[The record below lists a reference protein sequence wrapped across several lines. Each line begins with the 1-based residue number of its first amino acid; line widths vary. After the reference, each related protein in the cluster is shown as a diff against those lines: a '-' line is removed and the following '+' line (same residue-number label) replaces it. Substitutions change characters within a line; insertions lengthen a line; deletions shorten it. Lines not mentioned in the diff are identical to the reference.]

1 MILKREIMVHMLTIL
16 QSSIGEKYT
25 LIIHL
30 TITIRASVM
39 KPENNQNSIKSFI
52 LPPFFIPNSI

>member
-30 TITIRASVM
+30 AITIRASVM
-39 KPENNQNSIKSFI
+39 KLENNQNSIKSFI